1 MEMLSDAYD
10 DEADLLIDEDENMLA
25 SINKKLLVFTQKIDN
40 KTNLIECYACGN
52 EEYRPSDEITI
63 ECAFCTACLHCAHY
77 GGCQCWTDLEKFYT
91 NEIHN
96 ETTYTTNIKELSK

>member
-1 MEMLSDAYD
+1 MEMLSDGYD

-77 GGCQCWTDLEKFYT
+77 GGCQCWTDLEKFYA